1 MDKTPKPSYLDWLE
15 ATGREISANTH
26 SLYADLLSNNFHF
39 NTTIVPDKPTE
50 PLLDRLS
57 ASLNI
62 NSSKEPEKSEEE
74 SKIGNV
80 LKVVSG
86 VNFDE
91 KAAWRNGPLQ
101 KAFDKHGLGLSD
113 KGAAG
118 VGIAGQA
125 ISATTQLV
133 DEALMGDN
141 NFSAQSE
148 AIDTA
153 IHGISGAL
161 MKSGNPYAIGGAA
174 ALEVANF
181 ATKALGDTVQGFDV
195 DIDSSGYSSSMGHMD
210 SKSYRNF
217 GALIGMPF
225 LNNKSM
231 ARKLQ
236 KRNEK
241 ARMAL
246 VAADIAEEQKYEQT
260 ARANSI
266 QNTMLANQIA
276 LAGGTDLSL
285 LAN

>member
-1 MDKTPKPSYLDWLE
+1 MDEEPKLSYLDWLE
-15 ATGREISANTH
+15 ATGRTANSANYSIYQDMSPDTFK
-26 SLYADLLSNNFHF
+26 LD
-39 NTTIVPDKPTE
+39 TTITPEKVG
-50 PLLDRLS
+50 PLLDRLVG
-57 ASLNI
+57 SLNTDP
-62 NSSKEPEKSEEE
+62 SQEPEKGEEE
-74 SKIGNV
+74 SKIDKV

-91 KAAWRNGPLQ
+91 NAAWRNGELQ
-101 KAFDKHGLGLSD
+101 KTLEKHGLGLSD
-113 KGAAG
+113 RGAAITG
-118 VGIAGQA
+118 TASKA

-148 AIDTA
+148 VIDTTV
-153 IHGISGAL
+153 HGISSAL
-161 MKSGNPYAIGGAA
+161 MKSGNPYALAGAA

-246 VAADIAEEQKYEQT
+246 AAADIAEEQKYEQT

>member
-1 MDKTPKPSYLDWLE
+1 MDETPKLSYLDWLE
-15 ATGREISANTH
+15 ATGRTANPANY
-26 SLYADLLSNNFHF
+26 SLYQDMSPDTFKLD
-39 NTTIVPDKPTE
+39 TTIIPEKTD

-57 ASLNI
+57 ASLNLE
-62 NSSKEPEKSEEE
+62 SHKEPEKSEEGN
-74 SKIGNV
+74 KVGNV
-80 LKVVSG
+80 LQALSG

-101 KAFDKHGLGLSD
+101 KAFDKQGLGLSD

-125 ISATTQLV
+125 ISAATQIT
-133 DEALMGDN
+133 DEVFMGDN

-148 AIDTA
+148 MIDEA
-153 IHGISGAL
+153 VHGVSGAL
-161 MKSGNPYAIGGAA
+161 MKSGNPYAMAGAA

-195 DIDSSGYSSSMGHMD
+195 DIDSSGYSSNMGHMD

-231 ARKLQ
+231 AK
-236 KRNEK
+236 K
-241 ARMAL
+241 
-246 VAADIAEEQKYEQT
+246 
-260 ARANSI
+260 
-266 QNTMLANQIA
+266 
-276 LAGGTDLSL
+276 
-285 LAN
+285 